1 MLLAT
6 HSSVYWGEWNSK
18 SINDNWLGKMISQW
32 ELGVS
37 PGEHVHFENGWGLQV
52 VQFSDWK
59 EINSEIKEE
68 NLKEFVN

>member
-1 MLLAT
+1 
-6 HSSVYWGEWNSK
+6 
-18 SINDNWLGKMISQW
+18 MISQW

-52 VQFSDWK
+52 VLFSDWK
-59 EINSEIKEE
+59 EINTEIKEE